1 MANLEI
7 LDADVF
13 AGFSENPSRILIL
26 SKSDCQA
33 CKQWQEELETA
44 LAAGDLA
51 ISLPIGKLNLDQRG
65 LGDFKK
71 ENEWLKEITDLPFN
85 VIYKDGQIEKKW
97 AGGKVDRL
105 LNRLRGLSLVD

>member
-13 AGFSENPSRILIL
+13 AGFSGHPSRILIL
-26 SKSDCQA
+26 SKSDCHA

-44 LAAGDLA
+44 LAAGDLKFDF
-51 ISLPIGKLNLDQRG
+51 PIGKLNLDQRG

-71 ENEWLKEITDLPFN
+71 ENEWLKEVTDLPFN
-85 VIYKDGQIEKKW
+85 VIYKEGQIEKKW
-97 AGGKVDRL
+97 SGAGVDRL